1 LPIVL
6 YVEGVS
12 GSGGFRDK
20 EIRATYS
27 CATDVAK
34 LTVFEVDLAGLFGY
48 GDQQGDN
55 SVKHSQYPH
64 YASSDKNGM
73 ISWDDANAD
82 GTKGDNDVNCIFF
95 RNCMECQGTV
105 NPSGVTNQVQFDIKR
120 DKWSR
125 AWNITG
131 GGWQPEPPSIP
142 WTSDDTTNADEDLSP
157 STTDHIYSVD
167 SPGLLSRDGTTCDYW
182 ARIGDFREYV
192 VVRIDGTWYQ
202 CSDFYKWHDKMY
214 LKPKPGGP
222 PYYLTRDDMSKQALG
237 GGWITVPAN
246 P

>member
-1 LPIVL
+1 MTVTYKTYSNGIAVWETMTKKKLSGESSFVPSGTPIPVADLPIVL

-142 WTSDDTTNADEDLSP
+142 WTSDDTTNADEDCEKNQRAERSTNLS
-157 STTDHIYSVD
+157 H
-167 SPGLLSRDGTTCDYW
+167 LNFLS
-182 ARIGDFREYV
+182 
-192 VVRIDGTWYQ
+192 
-202 CSDFYKWHDKMY
+202 
-214 LKPKPGGP
+214 
-222 PYYLTRDDMSKQALG
+222 
-237 GGWITVPAN
+237 
-246 P
+246 